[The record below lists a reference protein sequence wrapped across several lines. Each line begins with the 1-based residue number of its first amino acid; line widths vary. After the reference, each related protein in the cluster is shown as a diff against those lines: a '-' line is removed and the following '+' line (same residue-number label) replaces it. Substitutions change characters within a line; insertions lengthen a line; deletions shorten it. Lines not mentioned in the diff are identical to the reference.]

1 MIIDVHELLMHM
13 SHWCT
18 LIIYGQAYYFIMY
31 DIGYDYQS
39 FFHYLLLQICFTIPT
54 LYDIQFTL
62 RVSKLLERLN
72 EV

>member
-1 MIIDVHELLMHM
+1 MIIDVRELLMYM

-18 LIIYGQAYYFIMY
+18 LIIYGQACMILDMIIK
-31 DIGYDYQS
+31 D
-39 FFHYLLLQICFTIPT
+39 FFHFLLLQICFTIPA